1 LFQTLH
7 LRTHQSVIFASA
19 SIIGLDRYAGRATDF
34 LSRQDLKNS
43 ERQSGRSSGVEY
55 NLAKVGVEGSNP
67 FARSNDFNA
76 LADRAFAAE
85 LSLPGVR
92 FVGVLIGTVA
102 QRWWEFSA

>member
-1 LFQTLH
+1 MKN
-7 LRTHQSVIFASA
+7 
-19 SIIGLDRYAGRATDF
+19 IIDP
-34 LSRQDLKNS
+34 
-43 ERQSGRSSGVEY
+43 

-85 LSLPGVR
+85 LSLPGFR